1 MNEES
6 AWCDKDDKNWNWGS
20 KTDKLLKET
29 ARITVNDLFEAAV
42 PKRGRQKLFDICQKI
57 AWSIGSELETK
68 VDEAKTFE
76 ERKNA
81 EFDFVDHPKDD
92 KEILAQIDEMELGLE
107 VVKCKVDQDEH

>member
-1 MNEES
+1 
-6 AWCDKDDKNWNWGS
+6 
-20 KTDKLLKET
+20 
-29 ARITVNDLFEAAV
+29 
-42 PKRGRQKLFDICQKI
+42 
-57 AWSIGSELETK
+57 LETK